1 MKEIDFVENILNTFE
16 ERVSIAVA
24 GISHKCVQIQEKKNS
39 IKFHLEKLK
48 EDSSAVKKEL
58 SFLREKL
65 QLIKTNPQD
74 ANLSFLEVELAEAGF
89 STRTFN
95 SLVEGSICSIRDL
108 YLTSAETLLSLRSF
122 GIKGIE
128 EISKKFL
135 SHGLVWEGSFKIKKM
150 KSIEKK

>member
-24 GISHKCVQIQEKKNS
+24 AISHKCFQIQEKKNS
-39 IKFHLEKLK
+39 IKFQLEKLK
-48 EDSSAVKKEL
+48 EDSSAIKKEL
-58 SFLREKL
+58 STLRGKL

-74 ANLSFLEVELAEAGF
+74 ANLSFLEVELEDAGF

-95 SLVEGSICSIRDL
+95 SLLNGSICSMRDL
-108 YLTSAETLLSLRSF
+108 YLTSAETALSLRNL
-122 GIKGIE
+122 GTKGVE

-135 SHGLVWEGSFKIKKM
+135 SHGLVWETSFKIKKM
-150 KSIEKK
+150 ERIEKK